1 MSPCENDTPINWKR
15 NLIVAWL
22 GCFLTGAAFSL
33 VMPFLPLYVEQ
44 LGVTGHSA
52 LNMWSGIVFSITFL
66 FSAIASPF
74 WGGLADRKGR
84 KLMLL
89 RSALGMGIV
98 MVLMGLA
105 QNIWQFLILRA
116 LLGLLGGFVPNAN
129 ALIATQVPRNKSGW
143 ALGTLSTGGVSGALL
158 GPMAGG
164 LLADSY
170 GLRPVFFITA
180 SVLILCFF
188 VTLFCIR
195 EKFQPVSKK
204 EMLHMR
210 EVVTSLKNPKLVLS
224 LFVTT
229 LIIQVATGSIAPIL
243 TLYVRELA
251 GNVSNVAFI
260 SGMIASVPRRGG
272 SAKRTTT
279 RQTWR
284 SNRTRKILI
293 TALIFSVLLLIPM
306 SYVQTP
312 LQLGILRFLLGAADG
327 ALLPAVQTLLVYNS
341 SNRIAGRIF
350 SYNQSFRDIGNVT
363 GPLMGAAIS
372 ANYGFRA
379 VFLVTAGVVLF
390 NAVYSWNSLR
400 RRRIPRY
407 RTDFSPFI
415 LAKAENQLSFSL
427 KPHQLKGRIVMTMY
441 ATLEEAID
449 AAREEFLADNPGIDA
464 EDANVQQFNAQK
476 YVLQDGDIMWQV
488 EFFADEG
495 EEGECLPMLSGE
507 AAQSVFDGDYDEIEI
522 RQEWQ
527 EENTLHEWDEGEFQ
541 LEPPL
546 DTEEGRAAAD
556 EWDER

>member
-1 MSPCENDTPINWKR
+1 MSPSDTPINWKR
-15 NLIVAWL
+15 NLTVAWL

-52 LNMWSGIVFSITFL
+52 LNMWSGLVFSITFL

-84 KLMLL
+84 KIMLL
-89 RSALGMGIV
+89 RSALGMAVV
-98 MVLMGLA
+98 MLLMGLA
-105 QNIWQFLILRA
+105 QNIWQFLVLRA
-116 LLGLLGGFVPNAN
+116 LLGLLGGFIPNAN

-158 GPMAGG
+158 GPLAGG
-164 LLADSY
+164 LLADQY

-180 SVLILCFF
+180 SVLLVCFLL
-188 VTLFCIR
+188 TLFFIR
-195 EKFQPVSKK
+195 EQFQPVSKK

-251 GNVSNVAFI
+251 GNVSNIAFI
-260 SGMIASVPRRGG
+260 SGMIASVPGVAALL
-272 SAKRTTT
+272 SAPRLGKLGDRIGPE
-279 RQTWR
+279 
-284 SNRTRKILI
+284 KILI
-293 TALIFSVLLLIPM
+293 VALILSVLLLIPM
-306 SYVQTP
+306 SFVQSP
-312 LQLGILRFLLGAADG
+312 WQLAVLRFLLGAADG

-341 SNRIAGRIF
+341 TNQIAGRIF

-390 NAVYSWNSLR
+390 NAFYSWNSLR
-400 RRRIPRY
+400 RRALS
-407 RTDFSPFI
+407 RT
-415 LAKAENQLSFSL
+415 A
-427 KPHQLKGRIVMTMY
+427 G
-441 ATLEEAID
+441 
-449 AAREEFLADNPGIDA
+449 
-464 EDANVQQFNAQK
+464 
-476 YVLQDGDIMWQV
+476 
-488 EFFADEG
+488 
-495 EEGECLPMLSGE
+495 
-507 AAQSVFDGDYDEIEI
+507 
-522 RQEWQ
+522 
-527 EENTLHEWDEGEFQ
+527 
-541 LEPPL
+541 
-546 DTEEGRAAAD
+546 
-556 EWDER
+556 

>member
-1 MSPCENDTPINWKR
+1 
-15 NLIVAWL
+15 
-22 GCFLTGAAFSL
+22 
-33 VMPFLPLYVEQ
+33 
-44 LGVTGHSA
+44 
-52 LNMWSGIVFSITFL
+52 
-66 FSAIASPF
+66 
-74 WGGLADRKGR
+74 
-84 KLMLL
+84 MLL

-180 SVLILCFF
+180 SVLILCFSSPC
-188 VTLFCIR
+188 LHQRKIPAG
-195 EKFQPVSKK
+195 QQK

-260 SGMIASVPRRGG
+260 SGMIASVPGVAALL
-272 SAKRTTT
+272 SAPRLGKLGDRIGPE
-279 RQTWR
+279 
-284 SNRTRKILI
+284 KILI

-341 SNRIAGRIF
+341 SNQIAGRIF

-400 RRRIPRY
+400 RRRIPQI
-407 RTDFSPFI
+407 S
-415 LAKAENQLSFSL
+415 N
-427 KPHQLKGRIVMTMY
+427 
-441 ATLEEAID
+441 
-449 AAREEFLADNPGIDA
+449 
-464 EDANVQQFNAQK
+464 
-476 YVLQDGDIMWQV
+476 
-488 EFFADEG
+488 
-495 EEGECLPMLSGE
+495 
-507 AAQSVFDGDYDEIEI
+507 
-522 RQEWQ
+522 
-527 EENTLHEWDEGEFQ
+527 
-541 LEPPL
+541 
-546 DTEEGRAAAD
+546 
-556 EWDER
+556 